1 MQLLWLYLFG
11 PCHHFFRD
19 QVAAFRATLIQSGD
33 DLLKVRTLTQKLTRV
48 RAV

>member
-1 MQLLWLYLFG
+1 VLALWLDLFR
-11 PCHHFFRD
+11 PSRHFFGD